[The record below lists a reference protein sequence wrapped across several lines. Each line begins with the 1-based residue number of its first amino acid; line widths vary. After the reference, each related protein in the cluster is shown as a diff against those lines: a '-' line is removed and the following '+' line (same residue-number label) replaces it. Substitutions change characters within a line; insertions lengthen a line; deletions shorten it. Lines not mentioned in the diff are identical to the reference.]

1 MNPEEG
7 VLSWKRARSACHS
20 SSLSNFNYGRFGT
33 FFLKVSLR
41 DTNSSII
48 LVTLGCLA
56 VSVSSSW
63 LPSALVAV
71 SHVPFPTVIFYCSI
85 SHSQSRLKDGVHNHN
100 HIKSPIVT
108 REFYSG
114 RFR

>member
-63 LPSALVAV
+63 LPSV